1 MVRWRRFGLILRQ
14 MKVLIADDQ
23 VGVRSALRLLM
34 EEQSCDCMISEVAD
48 SESVFSVVQNNCPD
62 IVLLDAELPGFS
74 SERDPQKGYSLPEAI
89 CQLRTLCPAIKVIV
103 LTSRGELR
111 SIARTCNAD
120 ILISKAEPPET
131 LLAAVQS
138 LCANL

>member
-1 MVRWRRFGLILRQ
+1 

-34 EEQSCDCMISEVAD
+34 EEQSSDCMISEVAD
-48 SESVFSVVQNNCPD
+48 SESVFSMVENSCPD

-74 SERDPQKGYSLPEAI
+74 VERDPQKDRSLQEAI
-89 CQLRTLCPAIKVIV
+89 CQLRALCPTVKVIV

-111 SIARTCNAD
+111 SVAKMCDAD
-120 ILISKAEPPET
+120 ILISKAEPPEA
-131 LLAAVQS
+131 LLAAVRS
-138 LCANL
+138 LCVNP

>member
-1 MVRWRRFGLILRQ
+1 

-34 EEQSCDCMISEVAD
+34 EEQSSDCMISEVAD
-48 SESVFSVVQNNCPD
+48 GESVFSVVENSCPD
-62 IVLLDAELPGFS
+62 IVLLDAELPGFPI
-74 SERDPQKGYSLPEAI
+74 ERDLKMGSSLQDAI
-89 CQLRTLCPAIKVIV
+89 VQLRALCPSVKVIV

-111 SIARTCNAD
+111 SISKTCKAD

-131 LLAAVQS
+131 LLAAVRS
-138 LCANL
+138 LCVDP